1 MFAYIKGSLEVKSK
15 GFVVVETGGIGY
27 KIFMSEG
34 AIDSLG
40 DIGKVVK
47 IHTYYLVRENEI
59 SLYGFVSQEELRLFE
74 LLLSVSGIGAKS
86 AIAMLSEI
94 EPSSFAVA
102 VITNDVKQLTKVPGI
117 GNKTAQRLILELKD
131 KIKTE
136 DAIAKQSTEVKQKI
150 KNKQEVEEATE
161 ALKVLGYSGKEV
173 EEVLQKIDVEN
184 LSIEGIIKKALL
196 YLSK

>member
-27 KIFMSEG
+27 KFFMSEG

-40 DIGKVVK
+40 DIGEVVK

-94 EPSSFAVA
+94 EPSSFV
-102 VITNDVKQLTKVPGI
+102 NRRP
-117 GNKTAQRLILELKD
+117 
-131 KIKTE
+131 
-136 DAIAKQSTEVKQKI
+136 
-150 KNKQEVEEATE
+150 
-161 ALKVLGYSGKEV
+161 YSR
-173 EEVLQKIDVEN
+173 N
-184 LSIEGIIKKALL
+184 FS
-196 YLSK
+196 SS

>member
-40 DIGKVVK
+40 DIGEVVK

-150 KNKQEVEEATE
+150 KNNQEVEEATE

-173 EEVLQKIDVEN
+173 GDVLEKIDVEN